1 MNYYTAM
8 MQSFEREKNRQA
20 MMITIGVALAMLF
33 TFILWKW
40 PLPKIEIPPQLTYVE
55 VQLEDFPPDVKFG
68 GGGGGGNKVQADQ
81 EKGIAKASVPPGVPD
96 ETKEL
101 RADDKDEEAPAVNKT
116 VATKPEAKTIN
127 QNASIVKTNP
137 KPIVETP
144 APPKPKAVAGKT
156 LSGTGTGGGTA
167 DKYDIAGGDKGGGTG
182 VGKGPGYGGNSGG
195 GTGGGNGTG
204 FGTGNGPKRVS
215 GNRTLIT
222 SVKLDAG
229 ENISGKVEAEIK
241 VSADGIGTL
250 LRTKNGSLMSDPQ
263 AKDIIRD
270 WLRRN
275 RFNKA
280 DEESVVVYEFNI
292 RTGG

>member
-8 MQSFEREKNRQA
+8 LQSFEREKNRKA
-20 MMITIGVALAMLF
+20 MMITAGIALAMLLS
-33 TFILWKW
+33 FIFWKW
-40 PLPKIEIPPQLTYVE
+40 PLPKLEIPPQETLVE
-55 VQLEDFPPDVKFG
+55 IQLEDFPPDIKFG

-81 EKGIAKASVPPGVPD
+81 DKGIARASVPPGIPD

-101 RADDKDEEAPAVNKT
+101 RADDKDEEAPVVNKT
-116 VATKPEAKTIN
+116 VATKPEAKVVN
-127 QNASIVKTNP
+127 QNASIVKSNP

-144 APPKPKAVAGKT
+144 APPIPKAVAGKT
-156 LSGTGTGGGTA
+156 LTGTGTGGGTA
-167 DKYDIAGGDKGGGTG
+167 DKYDVAGGNTGGGNG
-182 VGKGPGYGGNSGG
+182 VGRGPGNGGNTGG

-204 FGTGNGPKRVS
+204 LGTGAGPRRVS
-215 GNRTLIT
+215 GSRSIVT
-222 SVKLDAG
+222 SGKLDAG

-241 VSADGIGTL
+241 VSPDGVGTL
-250 LRTKNGSLMSDPQ
+250 VRTVRGSLMSDGQ

-275 RFNKA
+275 RFNRTG
-280 DEESVVVYEFNI
+280 EESVVVYEFNI

>member
-1 MNYYTAM
+1 
-8 MQSFEREKNRQA
+8 
-20 MMITIGVALAMLF
+20 VALAMLF

-275 RFNKA
+275 KFNRTG
-280 DEESVVVYEFNI
+280 EESVVVYEFNI

>member
-1 MNYYTAM
+1 
-8 MQSFEREKNRQA
+8 
-20 MMITIGVALAMLF
+20 MMITVGVALAMLF

-275 RFNKA
+275 KFNRTG
-280 DEESVVVYEFNI
+280 EESVVVYEFNI

>member
-8 MQSFEREKNRQA
+8 MQSLERQKNRQA
-20 MMITIGVALAMLF
+20 MMITAGVALAMLL

-40 PLPKIEIPPQLTYVE
+40 PLPKLELPPQQTLVE
-55 VQLEDFPPDVKFG
+55 IQLEDFPPDVKFG

-81 EKGIAKASVPPGVPD
+81 DRGIAKASVPPGIPD

-116 VATKPEAKTIN
+116 VATKPEAKVVN

-144 APPKPKAVAGKT
+144 APPKPKAVVGKT
-156 LSGTGTGGGTA
+156 LTGTGTGGGTA
-167 DKYDIAGGDKGGGTG
+167 DKYDIAGGTGNGNG
-182 VGKGPGYGGNSGG
+182 VGRGPGNGGNQGG

-204 FGTGNGPKRVS
+204 LGTGNGPRRVS
-215 GNRTLIT
+215 GSRSIVT
-222 SVKLDAG
+222 SGKLDAV

-241 VSADGIGTL
+241 VSPDGVGTL
-250 LRTKNGSLMSDPQ
+250 VRTVRGSLMSDSQ

-275 RFNKA
+275 KFNRTG
-280 DEESVVVYEFNI
+280 EESVVVYEFNI